1 MTAPERDPNQ
11 AARQRIEDAAVAAA
25 ALYAASKVS
34 PSPVESIKQTMV
46 SAAAMTTSAAASA
59 VTAIL
64 RLWRRTD
71 PYNEASVTRFADEA
85 GRVLIAA
92 QRSTASIAS
101 AAQLAQLR
109 ALGVDEKVAVTL
121 PDQVRGSDVEFG
133 ERVRVS
139 APATVVVEYRDRTPD
154 QPAPGPEPEA
164 APRER
169 ADHREPEPR
178 REPAE
183 PAREES
189 GEVIAREVRTA
200 ESEPRKL
207 MRRAVVTYRY
217 ERSTGADH
225 ETANTAAERRVRV
238 MVNTNVML
246 AQRLAEQQ
254 TLVRV
259 AQRVRTVDLDVEIIG
274 YRRVFHPELSQTGS
288 CGLCIAAS
296 DRIYKLAELK
306 PIHDECKCTVA
317 PVIRR
322 TGPDGDEVVDD
333 PGQRI
338 TGEDLGKLY
347 ADAGTTSGR
356 TKGNNLKRTRYVI
369 EEHAELGPV
378 LTRVSPDP
386 VRTAKPTEKRR
397 DRTAAPRRTASAP
410 RRPAPSPAREVS
422 APA

>member
-11 AARQRIEDAAVAAA
+11 AARQRIQEAAVAAA
-25 ALYAASKVS
+25 ALYAASKAT
-34 PSPVESIKQTMV
+34 PSPIESIKQTMV
-46 SAAAMTTSAAASA
+46 SSAAMTTSAASSA

-64 RLWRRTD
+64 RLWRRTN
-71 PYNEASVTRFADEA
+71 PYSEASTTRFADEA

-101 AAQLAQLR
+101 AAQLSQLR
-109 ALGVDEKVAVTL
+109 ALGIDERASVTL
-121 PDQVRGSDVEFG
+121 PDQVRGSDVQFG
-133 ERVRVS
+133 ERLRVS
-139 APATVVVEYRDRTPD
+139 APETVVVEYRDR
-154 QPAPGPEPEA
+154 APEREPEA
-164 APRER
+164 TAEPRER
-169 ADHREPEPR
+169 PERSEPSPR
-178 REPAE
+178 REPTE
-183 PAREES
+183 PTRDEPD
-189 GEVIAREVRTA
+189 EVIAREVRTA

-225 ETANTAAERRVRV
+225 ETANAAAERRVRV

-259 AQRVRTVDLDVEIIG
+259 AERVRTVDLDVEIIG
-274 YRRVFHPELSQTGS
+274 YRRVFHPELSETGS

-338 TGEDLGKLY
+338 TSDDLDQLY
-347 ADAGTTSGR
+347 TDAGTTSGR

-386 VRTAKPTEKRR
+386 VRTAKPAAEKRR
-397 DRTAAPRRTASAP
+397 DRTPTPRRRTTTP
-410 RRPAPSPAREVS
+410 RRPAASPAPEVP

>member
-1 MTAPERDPNQ
+1 MTAPTGDPDEV
-11 AARQRIEDAAVAAA
+11 ARQRVQEAAVAAA
-25 ALYAASKVS
+25 ALYAASKAT

-46 SAAAMTTSAAASA
+46 SAAAMTTSVAGSA
-59 VTAIL
+59 VAAIL

-71 PYNEASVTRFADEA
+71 PYSEASVARFADEA

-154 QPAPGPEPEA
+154 QPAPEPEPEA
-164 APRER
+164 ARER
-169 ADHREPEPR
+169 ADRSDPEAR

-183 PAREES
+183 PPREES

-200 ESEPRKL
+200 EAEPRKL

>member
-11 AARQRIEDAAVAAA
+11 AARQRIQEAAVAAA
-25 ALYAASKVS
+25 ALYAASKATSS
-34 PSPVESIKQTMV
+34 PIESIKQTMV
-46 SAAAMTTSAAASA
+46 SSAAMTTSAASSA

-64 RLWRRTD
+64 RLWRRTN
-71 PYNEASVTRFADEA
+71 PYSEASTTRFADEA

-101 AAQLAQLR
+101 AAQLSQLR
-109 ALGVDEKVAVTL
+109 ALGIDERASVTL
-121 PDQVRGSDVEFG
+121 PDQVRGSDVQFG

-139 APATVVVEYRDRTPD
+139 APETVVVEYRDRAPERE
-154 QPAPGPEPEA
+154 PAATAE
-164 APRER
+164 PRER
-169 ADHREPEPR
+169 SEPTPR
-178 REPAE
+178 REPTE
-183 PAREES
+183 PTRDEPN
-189 GEVIAREVRTA
+189 EVIAREVRTA

-225 ETANTAAERRVRV
+225 EAANAAAERRVRV

-259 AQRVRTVDLDVEIIG
+259 AERVRTVDLDVEIIG

-338 TGEDLGKLY
+338 TSDDLDQLY
-347 ADAGTTSGR
+347 TDAGTTSGR

-386 VRTAKPTEKRR
+386 VRTAKPAAEKRR
-397 DRTAAPRRTASAP
+397 DGTATPRRRTTTP
-410 RRPAPSPAREVS
+410 RRPAASPAPEVP